1 MRDRLYLSLNAFL
14 SVITFDLNSHHR
26 REITIAAI
34 FQMKISRELS
44 KLSFVLQGVLCLPEA
59 C

>member
-1 MRDRLYLSLNAFL
+1 MSDRLYLSLNFFL
-14 SVITFDLNSHHR
+14 SIITFDPNSHHW

-34 FQMKISRELS
+34 FQMKISHELS
-44 KLSFVLQGVLCLPEA
+44 KLSFVLQSALCLPGA